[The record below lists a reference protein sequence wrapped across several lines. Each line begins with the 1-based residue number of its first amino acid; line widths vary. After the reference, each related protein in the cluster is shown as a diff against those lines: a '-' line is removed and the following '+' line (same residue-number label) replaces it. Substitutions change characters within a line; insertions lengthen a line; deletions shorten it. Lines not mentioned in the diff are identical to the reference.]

1 MIYIYIS
8 LTIYNNIHNNI
19 YKYIYINKDSAI
31 FREKKK
37 NNNTKQARN
46 FSPNETEK
54 HNFHI
59 SVIFKMYDNSSFI
72 TLVAYQNGK

>member
-31 FREKKK
+31 FRGKKK
-37 NNNTKQARN
+37 NQ
-46 FSPNETEK
+46 
-54 HNFHI
+54 
-59 SVIFKMYDNSSFI
+59 
-72 TLVAYQNGK
+72 